1 MTQDEHAVELTYG
14 QLKKQRGIL
23 IQTQQGRVFVPAFCL
38 PDIRRRLAG
47 MQDRLEHLPEPNRK
61 HP

>member
-1 MTQDEHAVELTYG
+1 MIQDEHTVELTYG

-23 IQTQQGRVFVPAFCL
+23 IQTKQGRVFIPAFCL

-47 MQDRLEHLPEPNRK
+47 MQHQLENLPEPNRK
-61 HP
+61 NA

>member
-23 IQTQQGRVFVPAFCL
+23 IQTKQGRVFVPAFCL

-47 MQDRLEHLPEPNRK
+47 MQHQLENLPEPNRK